1 MQNSND
7 TAKVIGALL
16 LGAITGA
23 ALGVLFAPSKGS
35 ETRRSLLNGAK
46 EMGEDLTNKIK
57 DQVNL
62 LRNKAEDLEILAE
75 RKMDG
80 MVENAKKNVDGFKN
94 QHA

>member
-35 ETRRSLLNGAK
+35 ETRNNLLNGAK

-62 LRNKAEDLEILAE
+62 LRNKAEDLEVLAE

-80 MVENAKKNVDGFKN
+80 MVENAKRNVDGFKS